1 MKNSTIHIA
10 IFSLIVFNACS
21 KDNKAQ
27 SAPQIKLISVSAT
40 EITEFTDSLSI
51 QIEYTDNDG
60 DIGETNPDNNV
71 LYIKDRRLSEPDYYF
86 VKPLAP
92 PGSAIK
98 ITGVIDVK
106 MKNTFLLGTG
116 NSEPTQFDIK
126 LKDQAGHWSN
136 TISTPV
142 ILINKKQ

>member
-1 MKNSTIHIA
+1 MNKVTTYIA
-10 IFSLIVFNACS
+10 LASMLLFNACS
-21 KDNKAQ
+21 KDNNAP

-51 QIEYTDNDG
+51 QIEYTDADG
-60 DIGETNPDNNV
+60 DIGETNPDKNA
-71 LYIKDRRLSEPDYYF
+71 LYIKDRRLAEPDYYF
-86 VKPLAP
+86 VKPLSP
-92 PGSAIK
+92 PGSNVK
-98 ITGVIDVK
+98 ISGVIDVK

-136 TISTPV
+136 TISTP
-142 ILINKKQ
+142 IIIINKKQ